1 METWSVDQVCLW
13 LVEKN
18 LGELVPR
25 FQEEEVSGAALL
37 ALNDRMVQQL
47 VKKIGHQAVLMDL
60 IKRYKQ
66 NNQGPRFPGSPRE
79 ISLITQTEA
88 TPADIQSSSPAS
100 HGEQM
105 PSFHPAENL
114 DNGLID
120 QRVLKQR
127 RNMKHVLARN
137 KALQWTKSYIL
148 PEFPYDVKCML
159 AEQKCPDHSMRIRI
173 IEFLQADM
181 TKYLEGSL
189 YPTTQQYND
198 VVNALLQA
206 HPFLDEDGCGFFL
219 WKRALKDRFKYVRRP
234 IEDDEQVIKNKC
246 KFGHRRGQTRK
257 SLADI
262 RFNEIKIV
270 QIKVTTVHILI
281 SLELV
286 NLHSSTVQPS
296 CSQLIFLKRFS
307 SSLLKADCLIFSKR
321 ICEEESAC
329 LDSEVDEHINW
340 FQQEYMKTEK
350 DWTEIDKRMNQ
361 TLEVRRKMIGSRTP
375 LKDILKMFP
384 FLKCPYQIFREFQLL
399 TRTDIYKKTRHIL
412 ESYSEKILTAFSVV
426 DNPINIALQ
435 EKMKEYTDEDMLKY
449 MKMTA
454 TCLLLPDVFGD
465 DPSLFAVVNEKVQVS
480 TPVLEVKN
488 PFNIDVCEFSLYL
501 DKEKL
506 TKVDD
511 CVTAVAALVA
521 TFHVFGIE
529 CPRRL
534 SQTLN
539 FLETLIFD
547 THNSCFPSLKKKE
560 REVGFQPPVT

>member
-1 METWSVDQVCLW
+1 METWSVEQVCSW

-18 LGELVPR
+18 LGELVHR

-60 IKRYKQ
+60 IKKYKQ
-66 NNQGPRFPGSPRE
+66 NTQGLKSPE
-79 ISLITQTEA
+79 NPKEATLVMQTEA
-88 TPADIQSSSPAS
+88 AQDYRDEESSSPAS

-105 PSFHPAENL
+105 PSFYPAEKL

-127 RNMKHVLARN
+127 RNVKHILARS
-137 KALQWTKSYIL
+137 KALQWTKSYVL

-159 AEQKCPDHSMRIRI
+159 AEQRCPDHSMRIRI

-189 YPTTQQYND
+189 YPSTQQYND

-234 IEDDEQVIKNKC
+234 IEDDEQVIRNKC

-257 SLADI
+257 SLADT
-262 RFNEIKIV
+262 RFDEIKVV
-270 QIKVTTVHILI
+270 QIKEEAV
-281 SLELV
+281 
-286 NLHSSTVQPS
+286 
-296 CSQLIFLKRFS
+296 CS
-307 SSLLKADCLIFSKR
+307 
-321 ICEEESAC
+321 
-329 LDSEVDEHINW
+329 DSELDEHIKW
-340 FQQEYMKTEK
+340 FQQEYVKTEK
-350 DWTEIDKRMNQ
+350 DWREIDKRMSQ
-361 TLEVRRKMIGSRTP
+361 TLEIRRKMIGSRTP
-375 LKDILKMFP
+375 LNDILKLFP
-384 FLKCPYQIFREFQLL
+384 FLKCPYQMFREFQLL

-412 ESYSEKILTAFSVV
+412 ESYSENILTSFSVV
-426 DNPINIALQ
+426 DNPINIVLQ
-435 EKMKEYTDEDMLKY
+435 EEMKHYTDEDMLKY

-465 DPSLFAVVNEKVQVS
+465 DPSLFVIMNEQVQVS

-488 PFNIDVCEFSLYL
+488 PFDMEVCEFSLYL
-501 DKEKL
+501 ERERL

-511 CVTAVAALVA
+511 CVTALAALVA
-521 TFHVFGIE
+521 AFHVFGIE

-534 SQTLN
+534 SQTFN

-547 THNSCFPSLKKKE
+547 MHSPYFPSLKEKE
-560 REVGFQPPVT
+560 NEVGFQHQSLNSMPNIVSEFTSGKAEASQEIVLI

>member
-1 METWSVDQVCLW
+1 MEAWSVDQVCRW

-18 LGELVPR
+18 LAELVHR

-60 IKRYKQ
+60 IKKYKQ
-66 NNQGPRFPGSPRE
+66 ESQGLKSPGSPRE
-79 ISLITQTEA
+79 TALVTQAEA
-88 TPADIQSSSPAS
+88 APDDRDEQSSSPANR
-100 HGEQM
+100 GQQT
-105 PSFHPAENL
+105 PSFYPAKNL
-114 DNGLID
+114 DDGLID

-127 RNMKHVLARN
+127 RNVKHILARN
-137 KALQWTKSYIL
+137 KTLQWTKSYVL
-148 PEFPYDVKCML
+148 PEFPYDVKCLL

-234 IEDDEQVIKNKC
+234 IEDDEQVIRNKC

-262 RFNEIKIV
+262 RFDEIKIV
-270 QIKVTTVHILI
+270 QIKDEAV
-281 SLELV
+281 
-286 NLHSSTVQPS
+286 
-296 CSQLIFLKRFS
+296 
-307 SSLLKADCLIFSKR
+307 
-321 ICEEESAC
+321 C
-329 LDSEVDEHINW
+329 LDAEVDEHISW
-340 FQQEYMKTEK
+340 FQQEYVKTDK
-350 DWTEIDKRMNQ
+350 DWREIDKRMSQ
-361 TLEVRRKMIGSRTP
+361 TLEIRRKLIGSRTP

-384 FLKCPYQIFREFQLL
+384 FLKCPYQMFREFQLL

-412 ESYSEKILTAFSVV
+412 ESYSENILTSLSVV
-426 DNPINIALQ
+426 DNPIHIALQ
-435 EKMKEYTDEDMLKY
+435 EKMKQHTDEDVLKH

-465 DPSLFAVVNEKVQVS
+465 DPSLFVIMNEKVQVS

-501 DKEKL
+501 EKERL
-506 TKVDD
+506 TQVDD
-511 CVTAVAALVA
+511 CVTALAALIA
-521 TFHVFGIE
+521 AFHVFGIE

-547 THNSCFPSLKKKE
+547 MHSPYFPSVNEKE
-560 REVGFQPPVT
+560 KQVGFQQPVT

>member
-1 METWSVDQVCLW
+1 MCIRKTIILKKLSIESLKESAKERLRLLIAKIKQKNNSQKEKLKNPLFILQVYLQDTAMETWSVDQVCSW

-18 LGELVPR
+18 LGELVHR

-60 IKRYKQ
+60 IKKYKQ
-66 NNQGPRFPGSPRE
+66 KSQELKSPGETAPV
-79 ISLITQTEA
+79 TQ
-88 TPADIQSSSPAS
+88 
-100 HGEQM
+100 
-105 PSFHPAENL
+105 AERKVRH
-114 DNGLID
+114 I
-120 QRVLKQR
+120 
-127 RNMKHVLARN
+127 LARN
-137 KALQWTKSYIL
+137 KALQWTKSYVL

-234 IEDDEQVIKNKC
+234 IEDDEQVMRNKC

-262 RFNEIKIV
+262 RFNEIKTI
-270 QIKVTTVHILI
+270 QIK
-281 SLELV
+281 
-286 NLHSSTVQPS
+286 
-296 CSQLIFLKRFS
+296 
-307 SSLLKADCLIFSKR
+307 
-321 ICEEESAC
+321 EEAVC

-340 FQQEYMKTEK
+340 FQQEYVKTEK
-350 DWTEIDKRMNQ
+350 DWREIDKRMSQ
-361 TLEVRRKMIGSRTP
+361 TLEIRRKLIGGRTP
-375 LKDILKMFP
+375 LKDVLKMFP
-384 FLKCPYQIFREFQLL
+384 FLQCPYQLFREFQLL
-399 TRTDIYKKTRHIL
+399 TRTDIYKKIRHIL
-412 ESYSEKILTAFSVV
+412 ESYSENILASLSLV

-435 EKMKEYTDEDMLKY
+435 EKMKQHTDEDMLKH

-454 TCLLLPDVFGD
+454 TCLLLPDVFGED
-465 DPSLFAVVNEKVQVS
+465 SSLFVIVNDKVQVS

-488 PFNIDVCEFSLYL
+488 PFNMDVCEFSLYL
-501 DKEKL
+501 EKEKL

-511 CVTAVAALVA
+511 CITALAALMA
-521 TFHVFGIE
+521 SFHVFGIE

-547 THNSCFPSLKKKE
+547 SPSMKE
-560 REVGFQPPVT
+560 KEKEVGFLHPVT

>member
-1 METWSVDQVCLW
+1 MLWLSLKDATMETWSVDRVCSW

-25 FQEEEVSGAALL
+25 FQEEEISGAALL

-60 IKRYKQ
+60 IEKYKQ
-66 NNQGPRFPGSPRE
+66 NSQGLKPPGCPRE
-79 ISLITQTEA
+79 TAPGTQAEA
-88 TPADIQSSSPAS
+88 ALEVEQSCSPAS

-105 PSFHPAENL
+105 PSFHPAESL
-114 DNGLID
+114 DNGFID

-137 KALQWTKSYIL
+137 KALQWTRSYAL
-148 PEFPYDVKCML
+148 PEFPYDVSCML

-206 HPFLDEDGCGFFL
+206 HPFLDEDGRGFFL

-234 IEDDEQVIKNKC
+234 IEDDEQVMRNKC

-257 SLADI
+257 TLADT
-262 RFNEIKIV
+262 RLDEIKTV
-270 QIKVTTVHILI
+270 QIK
-281 SLELV
+281 
-286 NLHSSTVQPS
+286 
-296 CSQLIFLKRFS
+296 
-307 SSLLKADCLIFSKR
+307 
-321 ICEEESAC
+321 EESVC
-329 LDSEVDEHINW
+329 LDSEVEEHINW
-340 FQQEYMKTEK
+340 FQQEYMKAEK
-350 DWTEIDKRMNQ
+350 NWREIDQRMSQ
-361 TLEVRRKMIGSRTP
+361 TLEIRRKMIGSRTP
-375 LKDILKMFP
+375 PKDILQMFP
-384 FLKCPYQIFREFQLL
+384 FLKCPHQMFREFQLL

-412 ESYSEKILTAFSVV
+412 ESYSENILTAFSVV
-426 DNPINIALQ
+426 DNPINIALH
-435 EKMKEYTDEDMLKY
+435 ETMKQCTDEGMLKY

-465 DPSLFAVVNEKVQVS
+465 DPSLFVVVNEKVQVS

-488 PFNIDVCEFSLYL
+488 PFDINVCEFSLYL

-506 TKVDD
+506 AKVDD
-511 CVTAVAALVA
+511 CVTALAALVA
-521 TFHVFGIE
+521 AFHIFGIE

-539 FLETLIFD
+539 FLEMLIFD
-547 THNSCFPSLKKKE
+547 SHSPYFPSLKEKE
-560 REVGFQPPVT
+560 KEVGFQPPVT

>member
-1 METWSVDQVCLW
+1 METWSVDQVCSW

-18 LGELVPR
+18 LGELVHR

-60 IKRYKQ
+60 IKKYKQ
-66 NNQGPRFPGSPRE
+66 ESQRLGSLGSPRE
-79 ISLITQTEA
+79 TAPHAQA
-88 TPADIQSSSPAS
+88 GADPEDEESPSPANR
-100 HGEQM
+100 GKQT
-105 PSFHPAENL
+105 PSFYAAKNL

-127 RNMKHVLARN
+127 RNVKHVLARN
-137 KALQWTKSYIL
+137 KALQWTKSYVL

-189 YPTTQQYND
+189 YPSTQQYND

-234 IEDDEQVIKNKC
+234 IEDDEQVMRNKC
-246 KFGHRRGQTRK
+246 KFGHRRGQTKK
-257 SLADI
+257 SLTSISFD
-262 RFNEIKIV
+262 EVKIV
-270 QIKVTTVHILI
+270 QIK
-281 SLELV
+281 
-286 NLHSSTVQPS
+286 
-296 CSQLIFLKRFS
+296 
-307 SSLLKADCLIFSKR
+307 
-321 ICEEESAC
+321 
-329 LDSEVDEHINW
+329 
-340 FQQEYMKTEK
+340 M
-350 DWTEIDKRMNQ
+350 
-361 TLEVRRKMIGSRTP
+361 
-375 LKDILKMFP
+375 
-384 FLKCPYQIFREFQLL
+384 FREFQLL
-399 TRTDIYKKTRHIL
+399 TRTDIYKKTKHIL
-412 ESYSEKILTAFSVV
+412 ESYSENILTSFSVV

-435 EKMKEYTDEDMLKY
+435 EKMKQHTNEDMLKH

-465 DPSLFAVVNEKVQVS
+465 DPSLFVIVNEKVQVS

-488 PFNIDVCEFSLYL
+488 PFNVDVCEFSLYL
-501 DKEKL
+501 EKEKL
-506 TKVDD
+506 TRVDD
-511 CVTAVAALVA
+511 CVTALAALIA
-521 TFHVFGIE
+521 AFHVFGVE

-547 THNSCFPSLKKKE
+547 MHSPYFPSMKEKLK
-560 REVGFQPPVT
+560 EVGFQHPVT

>member
-13 LVEKN
+13 LEEKN

-88 TPADIQSSSPAS
+88 TPADVQSSSPAS

-137 KALQWTKSYIL
+137 KALQWSKSYIL

-206 HPFLDEDGCGFFL
+206 HPFLDKDGCGF
-219 WKRALKDRFKYVRRP
+219 
-234 IEDDEQVIKNKC
+234 
-246 KFGHRRGQTRK
+246 
-257 SLADI
+257 
-262 RFNEIKIV
+262 
-270 QIKVTTVHILI
+270 
-281 SLELV
+281 
-286 NLHSSTVQPS
+286 
-296 CSQLIFLKRFS
+296 
-307 SSLLKADCLIFSKR
+307 
-321 ICEEESAC
+321 EESVC

-412 ESYSEKILTAFSVV
+412 EFYSEKILTAFSVV

-488 PFNIDVCEFSLYL
+488 PFSIDVCEFSLYL

-539 FLETLIFD
+539 FLETWIFD
-547 THNSCFPSLKKKE
+547 THRPCFPSLKKKE

>member
-1 METWSVDQVCLW
+1 MRSSKLQSPSPSEKQGVYLQETAMETWSVEQVCSW

-18 LGELVPR
+18 LGELVHR

-60 IKRYKQ
+60 IKKYKQ
-66 NNQGPRFPGSPRE
+66 NTQGLKSPE
-79 ISLITQTEA
+79 NPKEAALVMQTEA
-88 TPADIQSSSPAS
+88 AGDYRDEESSSPAR
-100 HGEQM
+100 HGEQL
-105 PSFHPAENL
+105 PSFYPAENL

-127 RNMKHVLARN
+127 RNVKHILARS
-137 KALQWTKSYIL
+137 KALQWTKSYVL

-189 YPTTQQYND
+189 YPSTQQYND

-234 IEDDEQVIKNKC
+234 IEDDEQVIRNKC

-262 RFNEIKIV
+262 RFDEIKLV
-270 QIKVTTVHILI
+270 QIK
-281 SLELV
+281 
-286 NLHSSTVQPS
+286 
-296 CSQLIFLKRFS
+296 
-307 SSLLKADCLIFSKR
+307 
-321 ICEEESAC
+321 
-329 LDSEVDEHINW
+329 
-340 FQQEYMKTEK
+340 M
-350 DWTEIDKRMNQ
+350 
-361 TLEVRRKMIGSRTP
+361 
-375 LKDILKMFP
+375 
-384 FLKCPYQIFREFQLL
+384 FREFQLL

-412 ESYSEKILTAFSVV
+412 ESYSENILTSFSVV
-426 DNPINIALQ
+426 DNPINIVLQ
-435 EKMKEYTDEDMLKY
+435 EKMKHYTDEDMLKY

-465 DPSLFAVVNEKVQVS
+465 DPSLFVIMNEQVQVS

-488 PFNIDVCEFSLYL
+488 PFNMEVCEFSLYL
-501 DKEKL
+501 ERERL

-511 CVTAVAALVA
+511 CVTALAALVA
-521 TFHVFGIE
+521 AFHVFRIE

-534 SQTLN
+534 SQTFN

-547 THNSCFPSLKKKE
+547 MHSPYFPSLKEKE
-560 REVGFQPPVT
+560 NEVGFQHPVT

>member
-1 METWSVDQVCLW
+1 MEAWSVDQVCSW

-18 LGELVPR
+18 LGELVHR

-60 IKRYKQ
+60 IKKYKQ
-66 NNQGPRFPGSPRE
+66 KSQELQPPGSPRE
-79 ISLITQTEA
+79 RALLMQAAAAQEYRNEQTSN
-88 TPADIQSSSPAS
+88 PAI
-100 HGEQM
+100 HGEHTA
-105 PSFHPAENL
+105 SFSAAGNL
-114 DNGLID
+114 ALGLID

-127 RNMKHVLARN
+127 RNVKHVLARN
-137 KALQWTKSYIL
+137 KASHWTKSYVL
-148 PEFPYDVKCML
+148 PEFPYDVKSML
-159 AEQKCPDHSMRIRI
+159 AEQKCPDHSVRIRI

-234 IEDDEQVIKNKC
+234 IEDDEQVMRNKC
-246 KFGHRRGQTRK
+246 KFGHRRGQTRR

-262 RFNEIKIV
+262 RFDEIKIV
-270 QIKVTTVHILI
+270 QIK
-281 SLELV
+281 
-286 NLHSSTVQPS
+286 
-296 CSQLIFLKRFS
+296 
-307 SSLLKADCLIFSKR
+307 
-321 ICEEESAC
+321 EEAVC
-329 LDSEVDEHINW
+329 LDSEVDEHISW
-340 FQQEYMKTEK
+340 FQQEYVKKDK
-350 DWTEIDKRMNQ
+350 DWREVDKRMSQ
-361 TLEVRRKMIGSRTP
+361 TLQIRRKLIGSRTP

-384 FLKCPYQIFREFQLL
+384 FLKCPYQMFREFQLL

-412 ESYSEKILTAFSVV
+412 ESYSENILTSFSVV

-435 EKMKEYTDEDMLKY
+435 EKMKQHTDEDMLKY

-465 DPSLFAVVNEKVQVS
+465 DPSLFVIVNEKVQVS
-480 TPVLEVKN
+480 SPVLEVKN

-501 DKEKL
+501 EKERL

-511 CVTAVAALVA
+511 CVTALAALIA
-521 TFHVFGIE
+521 AFHVFGIK

-547 THNSCFPSLKKKE
+547 MHSPYIPSMKE
-560 REVGFQPPVT
+560 KEKEVGFQHLVT

>member
-1 METWSVDQVCLW
+1 METWSVDEVCSW

-18 LGELVPR
+18 LGELVHR

-60 IKRYKQ
+60 IKKYKQ
-66 NNQGPRFPGSPRE
+66 KSPRLESLGSPRE
-79 ISLITQTEA
+79 TAPLAQGGAALEYR
-88 TPADIQSSSPAS
+88 DEQSPSPANC
-100 HGEQM
+100 GKQT
-105 PSFHPAENL
+105 PSFYAAETLN
-114 DNGLID
+114 NGRID

-127 RNMKHVLARN
+127 RNVKHVLARN
-137 KALQWTKSYIL
+137 KALQWTKSYVL

-189 YPTTQQYND
+189 YPSTQQYND

-234 IEDDEQVIKNKC
+234 IEDDEQVMRNKC
-246 KFGHRRGQTRK
+246 KFGHRRGQTKK

-262 RFNEIKIV
+262 SFDEVKIV
-270 QIKVTTVHILI
+270 QIKEETV
-281 SLELV
+281 
-286 NLHSSTVQPS
+286 
-296 CSQLIFLKRFS
+296 
-307 SSLLKADCLIFSKR
+307 
-321 ICEEESAC
+321 C
-329 LDSEVDEHINW
+329 LDSEADEHISW

-350 DWTEIDKRMNQ
+350 DWKEIDKRMSQ
-361 TLEVRRKMIGSRTP
+361 TLEIRRKLIGSRTP

-384 FLKCPYQIFREFQLL
+384 FLKCPYQMFREFQLL
-399 TRTDIYKKTRHIL
+399 TRTDIYKKTKHIL
-412 ESYSEKILTAFSVV
+412 ESYSENILTSFSVV

-435 EKMKEYTDEDMLKY
+435 EKMKQHTDEDMLKH

-465 DPSLFAVVNEKVQVS
+465 DPSLFVIVNKKVQVS

-488 PFNIDVCEFSLYL
+488 PFNIGVCEFSLYL
-501 DKEKL
+501 EKEKL

-511 CVTAVAALVA
+511 CVMALAALIA
-521 TFHVFGIE
+521 AYHVFGVE

-547 THNSCFPSLKKKE
+547 MHCPYFPSMKE
-560 REVGFQPPVT
+560 KEKEVGFQPPVT

>member
-1 METWSVDQVCLW
+1 MLGNRFKSGLIFKVYLQETAMETWSVEQVCSW

-18 LGELVPR
+18 LGELVHR

-60 IKRYKQ
+60 IKKYKQ
-66 NNQGPRFPGSPRE
+66 NTQGLKSPE
-79 ISLITQTEA
+79 NPKEAALVMQTEA
-88 TPADIQSSSPAS
+88 ARDYRDEESSSPAR

-105 PSFHPAENL
+105 PSFYPAENL

-127 RNMKHVLARN
+127 RNVKHILARS
-137 KALQWTKSYIL
+137 KALQWTKSYVL

-189 YPTTQQYND
+189 YPSTQQYND

-234 IEDDEQVIKNKC
+234 IEDDEQVIRNKC

-262 RFNEIKIV
+262 RFDEIKLV
-270 QIKVTTVHILI
+270 QIK
-281 SLELV
+281 
-286 NLHSSTVQPS
+286 
-296 CSQLIFLKRFS
+296 
-307 SSLLKADCLIFSKR
+307 
-321 ICEEESAC
+321 EEAVC
-329 LDSEVDEHINW
+329 FDSELDEHIKW

-350 DWTEIDKRMNQ
+350 DWREIDKRMSQ
-361 TLEVRRKMIGSRTP
+361 TLEIRRKMIGSRTP
-375 LKDILKMFP
+375 LKDILKLFP
-384 FLKCPYQIFREFQLL
+384 FLKCPYQMFREFQLL

-412 ESYSEKILTAFSVV
+412 ESYSENILTSFSVV
-426 DNPINIALQ
+426 DNPINIVLQ
-435 EKMKEYTDEDMLKY
+435 EKMKHYTDEDMLKY

-465 DPSLFAVVNEKVQVS
+465 DPSLFVIMNEQVQVS

-488 PFNIDVCEFSLYL
+488 PFNMEVCEFSLYL
-501 DKEKL
+501 ERERL

-511 CVTAVAALVA
+511 CVTALAALVA
-521 TFHVFGIE
+521 AFHVFRIE

-534 SQTLN
+534 SQTFN

-547 THNSCFPSLKKKE
+547 MHSPYFPSLKEKE
-560 REVGFQPPVT
+560 NEVGFQHPVT